1 MADEPSRLRIV
12 GPGDSRNPRR
22 PGPAVVWILV
32 YASLFGAGLI
42 YLRAKIPL
50 LRKAIPETARAGRA
64 EAPAPAADP
73 VQPRPPAEHSPERE
87 ALLSGEGVPAAAR
100 GHYFQQLAT
109 ERCNCGCERSIADC
123 LLHEPTCTRSPAI
136 AAKLIQDSSRPPEAD
151 PRR

>member
-12 GPGDSRNPRR
+12 GPGESRNPRR

-50 LRKAIPETARAGRA
+50 LRKATPVAGA
-64 EAPAPAADP
+64 GSSKAPARADP

-87 ALLSGEGVPAAAR
+87 ALLSGEGVPAAAQGR
-100 GHYFQQLAT
+100 YFQQLAT

-151 PRR
+151 PRQ